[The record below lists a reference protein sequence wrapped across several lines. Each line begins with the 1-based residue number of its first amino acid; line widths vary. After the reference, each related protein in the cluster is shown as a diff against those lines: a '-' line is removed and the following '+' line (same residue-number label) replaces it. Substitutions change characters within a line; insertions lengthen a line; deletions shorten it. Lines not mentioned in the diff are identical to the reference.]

1 MENEILQQRI
11 EAYIKAYNNFDV
23 DGMLS
28 TLHPEIEFK
37 NITSGEVTL
46 TIKGLEAF
54 KAQAE
59 QAISLFT
66 LRKQT
71 ITGISFDNQQ
81 AEVQIDYQGILAVD
95 LPNGLK
101 AGNTLE
107 LKGKSVFLF
116 EDNLIRYIEDIS

>member
-1 MENEILQQRI
+1 MENELLQQRI

-66 LRKQT
+66 QRKQT
-71 ITGISFDNQQ
+71 ITCISFDNQQ

>member
-1 MENEILQQRI
+1 MENELLQQRI

-66 LRKQT
+66 QRKQT
-71 ITGISFDNQQ
+71 ITCISFDNQQ

-116 EDNLIRYIEDIS
+116 EDNLICYIEDIS